1 MKKAEYRHIE
11 SFKNRKNLLMFIQT
25 LEEVLF
31 YYSFESYKLPALNSH
46 YLCFDILQTK
56 YNIDQKSITE
66 GNFIPL
72 SEEFE
77 DILDTDIVLKQFLPS
92 VGMLLSKRDKLKN
105 LVDYTKM
112 DYKAKIGKYT
122 EAAVYIKEIS
132 RANNIYLTTV
142 FDMLMD
148 NIFAEECNYDI
159 LKKIYSL
166 TRTFATELV
175 NGGYSP
181 EYISQ
186 ELRSSF
192 LNNKKVVEG
201 NRQEIIDFFNKFS
214 FERKSYQVL
223 FGINSG
229 TAMILKHIKDV
240 AVKKPSKEL
249 RKVLDLKHEGDYI
262 VELIVEDVDKY
273 KAVDSAYNYINTIV
287 GLHRISQHHRPIY
300 IKPIAQINQ
309 VDEELNRISSNVIK
323 IGKNVLLRANNETQ
337 IQSYFFDDQ
346 LLNNVDPP
354 ESFFRAVSLHNSAL
368 DSKEPTNQ
376 LLDLWTA
383 VETLVGF
390 RTGDED
396 KINVVCNILTSILN
410 RSYIFSHIE
419 QLYKDIC
426 AVLGKKSDS
435 IFNGIAGDEQNIMKL
450 TKMLAI
456 SDYQDYY
463 KKLFEM
469 LEEYPLL
476 QYRLELF
483 ANHIFCNSKTIFD
496 ELVRHKKKI
505 KWQIMRIYRNR
516 NMIVHN
522 GEHMPYLNIILE
534 NLHYYVDTM
543 FDVLIE
549 YYHMGIE
556 NNRIIFY
563 DIEKDE
569 MLYWGALGLDEKGKK
584 VDIKEITEENYKKII
599 FNEYEG
605 NAVKNVVKQVIKEMR
620 KKKESVESKEKSG
633 NILAHRKSVS
643 HNK

>member
-1 MKKAEYRHIE
+1 MKKTEYGHIK
-11 SFKNRKNLLMFIQT
+11 SFENRKNLLMFIQT

-46 YLCFDILQTK
+46 FLCFDILQTK

-72 SEEFE
+72 AEEFE
-77 DILDTDIVLKQFLPS
+77 DILDTDIVLKRFLPS

-122 EAAVYIKEIS
+122 EAAEYIKEIS
-132 RANNIYLTTV
+132 GTNNIYLTTV

-148 NIFAEECNYDI
+148 NIFAEECTYDV
-159 LKKIYSL
+159 LKTIYSL
-166 TRTFATELV
+166 TKILATELV

-186 ELRSSF
+186 ELRDCF
-192 LNNKKVVEG
+192 LNDKKAVEG
-201 NRQEIIDFFNKFS
+201 NKQEVIDFFNKFS
-214 FERKSYQVL
+214 FERKSYQVF

-229 TAMILKHIKDV
+229 TAMILKHIEDIT
-240 AVKKPSKEL
+240 VKKPSKEL
-249 RKVLDLKHEGDYI
+249 RKTLNLKHKGDCV
-262 VELIVEDVDKY
+262 VELIVEDVDQY
-273 KAVDSAYNYINTIV
+273 EAVDRAYSYINTIV

-300 IKPIAQINQ
+300 IQTVAQINQ
-309 VDEELNRISSNVIK
+309 VDEKLNKISNNVVK
-323 IGKNVLLRANNETQ
+323 IGKNILLRANNESQ

-346 LLNNVDPP
+346 LLNKVNPP

-368 DSKEPTNQ
+368 DSKEAKNQ

-396 KINVVCNILTSILN
+396 KITVICNILTSILN

-426 AVLGKKSDS
+426 AVSEKKSNI
-435 IFNGIAGDEQNIMKL
+435 IFGEIDNDEQNIMKL
-450 TKMLAI
+450 TKILAI
-456 SDYQDYY
+456 SEYQEYY
-463 KKLFEM
+463 KKLYNM
-469 LEEYPLL
+469 LEEYPIL

-483 ANHIFCNSKTIFD
+483 AKHIFCNSKTIYE
-496 ELVRHKKKI
+496 ELIRHKQKL

-522 GEHMPYLNIILE
+522 GEHMPYLNIILG
-534 NLHYYVDTM
+534 NLHYYIDTM

-549 YYHMGIE
+549 YYHMGVE

-563 DIEKDE
+563 DIEKEE
-569 MLYWGALGLDEKGKK
+569 MLYWETLGLDEKGKK
-584 VDIKEITEENYKKII
+584 IDIKEITEENYKRII

-605 NAVKNVVKQVIKEMR
+605 NAVKNLVKQAIEEMKKRKENVED
-620 KKKESVESKEKSG
+620 KE
-633 NILAHRKSVS
+633 
-643 HNK
+643 

>member
-1 MKKAEYRHIE
+1 MKKKEYKHIG

-46 YLCFDILQTK
+46 FLCFDILQTK
-56 YNIDQKSITE
+56 FNIDQKSITE

-72 SEEFE
+72 AEEFE
-77 DILDTDIVLKQFLPS
+77 DVLNTDIVLKKFLPS
-92 VGMLLSKRDKLKN
+92 VDMLLGKRDKLKN

-112 DYKAKIGKYT
+112 DYKAKISKYT
-122 EAAVYIKEIS
+122 EAAEYIKEIS
-132 RANNIYLTTV
+132 GANNSYLATV

-148 NIFAEECNYDI
+148 NIFAEECNYDV

-166 TRTFATELV
+166 TRTLATELV

-181 EYISQ
+181 EFISQ
-186 ELRSSF
+186 ELKGAF
-192 LNNKKVVEG
+192 LNNKNVVEG
-201 NRQEIIDFFNKFS
+201 NEQEVINFLNKFS

-223 FGINSG
+223 FGINAG
-229 TAMILKHIKDV
+229 TAAILKHIKDV
-240 AVKKPSKEL
+240 NVKRPSREL
-249 RKVLDLKHEGDYI
+249 RKALDLKHEGDCI
-262 VELIVEDVDKY
+262 VELLVKDVDRY
-273 KAVDSAYNYINTIV
+273 EAVDRAYNYINTIV

-309 VDEELNRISSNVIK
+309 VDEDFNRISSNVVK
-323 IGKNVLLRANNETQ
+323 IGKNVLLRANNESQ

-368 DSKEPTNQ
+368 DSKESKNQ

-410 RSYIFSHIE
+410 RTYIFSHIE

-426 AVLGKKSDS
+426 TILGEESNL
-435 IFNGIAGDEQNIMKL
+435 IFNEVAGNEQNIMKL
-450 TKMLAI
+450 TKMLGVG
-456 SDYQDYY
+456 DYQEHYE
-463 KKLFEM
+463 KLFGM
-469 LEEYPLL
+469 LEEYPIL

-483 ANHIFCNSKTIFD
+483 AKHIFCNSQTVFD
-496 ELVRHKKKI
+496 ELVRHKQKI

-522 GEHMPYLNIILE
+522 GEHMPYLNIILG

-563 DIEKDE
+563 DIEKEE
-569 MLYWGALGLDEKGKK
+569 MLYWEMLGLDEKGKK
-584 VDIKEITEENYKKII
+584 VDVKEITEENYKKII

-605 NAVKNVVKQVIKEMR
+605 NKVKNVVKQAIKEIR
-620 KKKESVESKEKSG
+620 NKKESVESKEGSG
-633 NILAHRKSVS
+633 NIWATE
-643 HNK
+643 NQ

>member
-1 MKKAEYRHIE
+1 MKRTEYKHIN
-11 SFKNRKNLLMFIQT
+11 SFENRKKLLMFIQT

-46 YLCFDILQTK
+46 FLCFDILQTR

-77 DILDTDIVLKQFLPS
+77 DVLATDIVLENFLPS
-92 VGMLLSKRDKLKN
+92 VDMLLCKRDKLKN

-112 DYKAKIGKYT
+112 DYKTKIGKYT
-122 EAAVYIKEIS
+122 EAAEYIKEIS
-132 RANNIYLTTV
+132 GANNIYLTTV
-142 FDMLMD
+142 FELLMD
-148 NIFAEECNYDI
+148 NIFSEKCNYDI

-166 TRTFATELV
+166 TRILATELV

-186 ELRSSF
+186 ELRNSF
-192 LNNKKVVEG
+192 LNNKNVIEG
-201 NRQEIIDFFNKFS
+201 NQQELIDFFNNFS

-223 FGINSG
+223 FGINAG

-240 AVKKPSKEL
+240 TVKKPSKEL
-249 RKVLDLKHEGDYI
+249 RKALDLKHEGDCI
-262 VELIVEDVDKY
+262 VELLVEDVDRY
-273 KAVDSAYNYINTIV
+273 EAVDRAYNYINTIV

-309 VDEELNRISSNVIK
+309 VDEELNRISSNIVK
-323 IGKNVLLRANNETQ
+323 IGKNVLLRANNESQ

-368 DSKEPTNQ
+368 DSKEPKNQ

-396 KINVVCNILTSILN
+396 KINVVCNILTSILS

-419 QLYKDIC
+419 QLYKDIY
-426 AVLGKKSDS
+426 AVLSKKSNS
-435 IFNGIAGDEQNIMKL
+435 IFNGIAGNEQNIMKL
-450 TKMLAI
+450 TKILAI
-456 SDYQDYY
+456 SDYQEYY
-463 KKLFEM
+463 KKLFDM
-469 LEEYPLL
+469 LEEYPIL

-483 ANHIFCNSKTIFD
+483 ANHIFCNSKTIFE
-496 ELVRHKKKI
+496 ELIRHKQKL

-522 GEHMPYLNIILE
+522 GEHMPYLNIILG

-549 YYHMGIE
+549 YYHMGVE

-563 DIEKDE
+563 DIEKEE
-569 MLYWGALGLDEKGKK
+569 MLYWKTLGLDEKGKK
-584 VDIKEITEENYKKII
+584 IDEKEITEDNYKKII

-605 NAVKNVVKQVIKEMR
+605 NTVKNVVKQAIKEMR
-620 KKKESVESKEKSG
+620 KKKEDIESKEISG
-633 NILAHRKSVS
+633 NNLATE
-643 HNK
+643 NQ

>member
-1 MKKAEYRHIE
+1 MKKTEYKHIG
-11 SFKNRKNLLMFIQT
+11 SFKNRKNLLMFVQT

-46 YLCFDILQTK
+46 FLCFDISQTK
-56 YNIDQKSITE
+56 FNIDQKSITE

-77 DILDTDIVLKQFLPS
+77 DVLGTDIVLRKFLPS
-92 VGMLLSKRDKLKN
+92 VDMLLSKRDKLKN

-112 DYKAKIGKYT
+112 DHKVKISKYAET
-122 EAAVYIKEIS
+122 AEYIKEIS
-132 RANNIYLTTV
+132 GTNNIYLTTV
-142 FDMLMD
+142 FDLLMD
-148 NIFAEECNYDI
+148 NIFAEECDYDI
-159 LKKIYSL
+159 LNNIYSL
-166 TRTFATELV
+166 TRILATELV

-186 ELRSSF
+186 ELRGTF
-192 LNNKKVVEG
+192 LNNRKIIDG
-201 NRQEIIDFFNKFS
+201 NREEVVDFFDKFS
-214 FERKSYQVL
+214 FESRSYQVL
-223 FGINSG
+223 FGINAG
-229 TAMILKHIKDV
+229 TATILKHIKDV
-240 AVKKPSKEL
+240 TVKKPSREL
-249 RKVLDLKHEGDYI
+249 RKALDLKHEGDCI
-262 VELIVEDVDKY
+262 VELLVKDVDRY
-273 KAVDSAYNYINTIV
+273 EAVDRAYDYINTIV

-309 VDEELNRISSNVIK
+309 VDEELNRISSSVVK
-323 IGKNVLLRANNETQ
+323 IGKNVLLRANNESQ

-346 LLNNVDPP
+346 LLNNVAPP
-354 ESFFRAVSLHNSAL
+354 QSFFRAVSLHNSAL
-368 DSKEPTNQ
+368 DSKEPKNQ

-426 AVLGKKSDS
+426 AVLGKKSNY
-435 IFNGIAGDEQNIMKL
+435 IFNGISGDEQNIMKL
-450 TKMLAI
+450 TKILAI
-456 SDYQDYY
+456 SAYQEQY
-463 KKLFEM
+463 KKLWGM
-469 LEEYPLL
+469 LEEYPIL

-483 ANHIFCNSKTIFD
+483 ANHIFVNSKTVFD
-496 ELVRHKKKI
+496 ELVRHKQKL

-522 GEHMPYLNIILE
+522 GEHMPYLNIILG

-549 YYHMGIE
+549 YYHMGVE

-563 DIEKDE
+563 DIEKEE
-569 MLYWGALGLDEKGKK
+569 MLYWKVLGLDEKGKK

-605 NAVKNVVKQVIKEMR
+605 NAVKNVVKEAIKEM
-620 KKKESVESKEKSG
+620 KKKKVGVESKGRNG
-633 NILAHRKSVS
+633 NILATE
-643 HNK
+643 NQ